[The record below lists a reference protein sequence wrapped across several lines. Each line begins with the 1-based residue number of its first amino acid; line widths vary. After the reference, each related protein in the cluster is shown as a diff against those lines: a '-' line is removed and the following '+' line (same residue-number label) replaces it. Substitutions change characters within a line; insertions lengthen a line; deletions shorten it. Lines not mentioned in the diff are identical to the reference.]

1 MMDKKEDG
9 KSKTQAFA
17 ICALQSPSSL
27 GTLVCLMGLMNDFWC
42 HKASESIRNVMTGL
56 GMRRLGGADGTWVE
70 EDDGLEAGILIV
82 IDLQLLEGQ
91 DQLIKDA
98 NGHTAHLC

>member
-1 MMDKKEDG
+1 
-9 KSKTQAFA
+9 
-17 ICALQSPSSL
+17 
-27 GTLVCLMGLMNDFWC
+27 
-42 HKASESIRNVMTGL
+42 
-56 GMRRLGGADGTWVE
+56 MRRLGGADGTWVE

-91 DQLIKDA
+91 DQLIEDA

>member
-1 MMDKKEDG
+1 
-9 KSKTQAFA
+9 
-17 ICALQSPSSL
+17 
-27 GTLVCLMGLMNDFWC
+27 MGLMKTTSSGC
-42 HKASESIRNVMTGL
+42 RGKARGCEPVRNVTTGL
-56 GMRRLGGADGTWVE
+56 GMRRLGGVDGTWVE

-91 DQLIKDA
+91 DQLIEDA